1 MNILILIWSKQRL
14 QAHEEWKCRTS
25 MRVFCVVG
33 EHWHLLGSH
42 IQHKKVG
49 ISLPYWPELHVDI
62 ASPRRQDA
70 YPLHPLST
78 ADLLHPVIQQGKIL
92 LDHPSTDWP
101 RPQGIAPRWRRDTG
115 HHALACRPHSR
126 IPLGGME
133 QWWLTI
139 PWWSCQA
146 PWSSQRDRSAA
157 SWCPTSSKQTG

>member
-78 ADLLHPVIQQGKIL
+78 ADLLHPVNQQGEILFFRKKIYWAVDHVSYHWTSHVAWYARFSECWCIRADTTITITQ
-92 LDHPSTDWP
+92 LD
-101 RPQGIAPRWRRDTG
+101 
-115 HHALACRPHSR
+115 LF
-126 IPLGGME
+126 
-133 QWWLTI
+133 
-139 PWWSCQA
+139 
-146 PWSSQRDRSAA
+146 SSHKS
-157 SWCPTSSKQTG
+157 PTYKLKMK